1 MLRIFSTLFL
11 VLVTFNCSLFPRDDS
26 RKDSTAYEKLYDQ
39 LMHLT
44 VDGAAVATVSN
55 LSIKRDE
62 GTFWLQEGKLF
73 LCKPINGRVISAI
86 FEGIGRFY
94 LTPPDF
100 AERQQLNRFYKV
112 DSIKQNFSQLF
123 LLFSDSTL
131 IELKRNLSFVPEQV
145 PGSVSGLISD
155 CLKYISEEDDD
166 HFDTD
171 LMQTFLDNRPNRMFY
186 THFCESNSDPF
197 FFQINPYDDEEV
209 SFAQRAEVS
218 FRHYR
223 ETVTKFKTKEERSS
237 NYSVEQPSKEQI
249 QIIDYKIDSKIN
261 NDLEFSSTANVTF
274 ISSVD
279 SLRYIPFSLFSK
291 LIVDSIVSSDGM
303 GVKYFQHEDNPIVW
317 VELPHLLSKD
327 EKLSLTFFYKGEL
340 LTHDLDGW
348 IGLKSTVYWYPRSG
362 YWTRAN
368 YDLTFHTPSKLKLAS
383 IGKNVSTE
391 QTGDTIISRWITV
404 RPTHNASFGIGYF
417 KEIKIKEEDL
427 SVEKQAGE
435 TLPNVTVY
443 GLEADRS
450 IGNAHLDDEVRGDIL
465 NCMRFFQYMF
475 GKSPADDFYAIAVP
489 TLGGEA
495 FLGLIHLSYTTFKYF
510 DGDGGNEIF
519 RAHEVAHQWWGVG
532 VNFKTY
538 HDQWISEGF
547 SEYSGILFMQTVLK
561 DNEKFFKVLD
571 AWKETILNN
580 RHYLLDDGQE
590 AGPIW
595 LGYRTQSSN
604 TVGDYS
610 LIIYKK
616 GAWVLHMLRNM
627 MIDLKT
633 MNEDRFRDMMREF
646 YSTYLWKEPS
656 TEDFQ
661 RMVSKHMGE
670 DMSWFFKEW
679 IKETGIPKY
688 KFAYHTEKTEAGKY
702 KVHCRVKQE
711 NVADDFKMVVP
722 MLIKFEGNKLVRLR
736 VTVSKNNSEFELPLL
751 PLEPEEIIFNDLNS
765 VLCEVDNEDW
775 D

>member
-1 MLRIFSTLFL
+1 M
-11 VLVTFNCSLFPRDDS
+11 
-26 RKDSTAYEKLYDQ
+26 Y
-39 LMHLT
+39 
-44 VDGAAVATVSN
+44 
-55 LSIKRDE
+55 
-62 GTFWLQEGKLF
+62 
-73 LCKPINGRVISAI
+73 LCKPINGRVISAV
-86 FEGIGRFY
+86 FEGVGHFY

-112 DSIKQNFSQLF
+112 DSIKQIFSQLF

-131 IELKRNLSFVPEQV
+131 IELKQILSFAPQQV
-145 PGSVSGLISD
+145 PGSVSNYISD

-166 HFDTD
+166 YFDTD
-171 LMQTFLDNRPNRMFY
+171 LTQTFLDNRPNRMFY
-186 THFCESNSDPF
+186 AHFCESSSDPF
-197 FFQINPYDDEEV
+197 FFQINPFDDEEV

-223 ETVTKFKTKEERSS
+223 ETVTEFKTKEERSS
-237 NYSVEQPSKEQI
+237 NYSMGQQSKEQI
-249 QIIDYKIDSKIN
+249 QINDYHIDSKI
-261 NDLEFSSTANVTF
+261 DEDFEFSSTANVTF
-274 ISSVD
+274 TSSVD
-279 SLRYIPFSLFSK
+279 SLHYIPFSLFSK
-291 LIVDSIVSSDGM
+291 LIVDSIVANDGM
-303 GVKYFQHEDNPIVW
+303 GIKYFQHEDNPIVW
-317 VELPHLLSKD
+317 VELPRLLSKN
-327 EKLSLTFFYKGEL
+327 EKCSLTFFYKGEL
-340 LTHDLDGW
+340 FTSDLDGW
-348 IGLKSTVYWYPRSG
+348 IGLKSSSTWYPRYG
-362 YWTRAN
+362 YRMRAN
-368 YDLTFHTPSKLKLAS
+368 YDLTFHTPSKLKFAS
-383 IGKNVSTE
+383 IGKNLATE
-391 QTGDTIISRWITV
+391 QSGDTTISRWVTA

-417 KEIKIKEEDL
+417 KEITVEEEDL

-435 TLPNVTVY
+435 TLPNVTVF
-443 GLEADRS
+443 GLEAGRGV
-450 IGNAHLDDEVRGDIL
+450 GNAHLEDEVRGDIL
-465 NCMRFFQYMF
+465 NCMRFFQYMY
-475 GKSPADDFYAIAVP
+475 GKSPVDDFYAIEMP
-489 TLGGEA
+489 TLHGEA
-495 FLGLIHLSYTTFKYF
+495 FSGLIHLSYATFKYF
-510 DGDGGNEIF
+510 NGDGGNEIF

-571 AWKETILNN
+571 IWKKTILNN

-610 LIIYKK
+610 LIIYEK

-633 MNEDRFRDMMREF
+633 MNEDRFRDLMREF
-646 YSTYLWKEPS
+646 YSTYLGKEAS

-670 DMSWFFKEW
+670 DMSWFFKQW

-688 KFAYHTEKTEAGKY
+688 KFAYRTEKTEAGKF

-736 VTVSKNNSEFELPLL
+736 VTVSKINSEFDLPLL

-775 D
+775 E